1 MQIESFEK
9 GCEIMG
15 YDPAQKPIVA
25 HLPAIH
31 QKAVTST
38 YELFVIS
45 EASWRAE
52 SKEPDYDNVSQ
63 RKWQPIFY
71 IKKDKSNPSGFRF
84 GASGCVSV
92 TSHTASGSRLCYPSR
107 ADSDWHAQQ
116 HEGLYRDV
124 LVKKK

>member
-15 YDPAQKPIVA
+15 YDPTQRPIVA

-31 QKAVTST
+31 QKAIQSA

-45 EASWRAE
+45 EASWKADGN
-52 SKEPDYDNVSQ
+52 EPDFNDESQ
-63 RKWQPIFY
+63 EKWTPAFFLT
-71 IKKDKSNPSGFRF
+71 KHRANPSGCRF
-84 GASGCVSV
+84 MESCYCIRVAS
-92 TSHTASGSRLCYPSR
+92 TTSGSRLCYPSKS
-107 ADSDWHAQQ
+107 DSDFHGKQ

-124 LVKKK
+124 MKKGK